1 MPIGIDELDDFE
13 DDVIISNNPNESGN
27 QLQVD
32 EDGDPIK
39 PWINESLA
47 NNNPNNVNGGNSS
60 GEDNEPEEDIL
71 ITLLKSKGI
80 EDPEKIK
87 FENEEGNIEEFNWNS
102 LSREEQL
109 NILKSS
115 DQDPDTDLDDSE
127 IDLINQLRS
136 SKMTPEEFIAAVK
149 QQGAAEYA
157 QTLTAPEQ
165 TYSID
170 DLTDDELFIV
180 DLQFK
185 IEDITDDEAKAAL
198 DRAKSDPNLYERQMK
213 GIRDEYK
220 RLEDEKNQRESMEK
234 QRVEQEQFQVFQN
247 QVVGAIQSL
256 DKIGNLDINMDNDDM
271 QEIAEFI
278 LSTDSAG
285 ISYLG
290 KALNDPDT
298 LVRMAWFAIKGEE
311 AIDSITEYFTNEIK
325 RVSEE
330 KYKQGLEAGK
340 ASNKQPEQKPR
351 MVIKQPEKQFIN
363 RPSGEKSIDDLD

>member
-13 DDVIISNNPNESGN
+13 DDVIISGGQGEQAN
-27 QLQVD
+27 QLPVD

-39 PWINESLA
+39 PWMDGNLPSNPQNE
-47 NNNPNNVNGGNSS
+47 PNGEPYQNGES
-60 GEDNEPEEDIL
+60 GEEEDIL
-71 ITLLKSKGI
+71 VTLLKSKGI

-87 FENEEGNIEEFNWNS
+87 FENEDGNIEEISWKN
-102 LSREEQL
+102 LSRDEQL

-115 DQDPDTDLDDSE
+115 DSDPDTDLDDSE

-157 QTLTAPEQ
+157 QSLTAPEQ

-185 IEDITDDEAKAAL
+185 IEDITDEEAAAAL
-198 DRAKSDPNLYERQMK
+198 DRAKSDPNLYARQMK

-220 RLEDEKNQRESMEK
+220 RLEDDKNQREAAEK
-234 QRVEQEQFQVFQN
+234 QQKEQEQFAVFQN
-247 QVVGAIQSL
+247 NVVDAIQSL
-256 DKIGNLDINMDNDDM
+256 DKIGNLDISMNNDDM
-271 QEIAEFI
+271 NEIAEFI
-278 LSTDSAG
+278 LSSDSAG

-298 LVRMAWFAIKGEE
+298 LVRMAWFALKGEE
-311 AIDSITEYFTNEIK
+311 AFDSITEYFTNEIK

-340 ASNKQPEQKPR
+340 ASVKQPEQKPR
-351 MVIKQPEKQFIN
+351 MVIKEPENKFIN

>member
-13 DDVIISNNPNESGN
+13 DDVTISNGEGELEN
-27 QLQVD
+27 QTPVD
-32 EDGDPIK
+32 DDGDPIK
-39 PWINESLA
+39 PWMGGELPPVS
-47 NNNPNNVNGGNSS
+47 PNGNGEIAEPSNGG
-60 GEDNEPEEDIL
+60 GEEEDIL
-71 ITLLKSKGI
+71 VTLLKSKGI

-87 FENEEGNIEEFNWNS
+87 FENEEGNIEEISWSS

-170 DLTDDELFIV
+170 DLSDDELFIV

-198 DRAKSDPNLYERQMK
+198 DRAKSDPNLYARQMK
-213 GIRDEYK
+213 GIREEYK
-220 RLEDEKNQRESMEK
+220 RLEDEKNQREAMEQQHK
-234 QRVEQEQFQVFQN
+234 EREQFEVFQN
-247 QVVGAIQSL
+247 SVVGAIQSL

-271 QEIAEFI
+271 QEIADFI
-278 LSTDSAG
+278 LSSDSAG

-290 KALNDPDT
+290 KALNDPET
-298 LVRMAWFAIKGEE
+298 LVRMAWFALKGEE
-311 AIDSITEYFTNEIK
+311 AIDSITEYFTTEIK

-330 KYKQGLEAGK
+330 KYKQGVEAGK
-340 ASNKQPEQKPR
+340 ASIKQPEPKPR
-351 MVIKQPEKQFIN
+351 MVIRQPEKTSIN

>member
-1 MPIGIDELDDFE
+1 MPIGINDLDFDEN
-13 DDVIISNNPNESGN
+13 DVTISNGTGESGN
-27 QLQVD
+27 QLPVD
-32 EDGDPIK
+32 DEGDPIK
-39 PWINESLA
+39 PWMNGNPPA
-47 NNNPNNVNGGNSS
+47 NPSDNGEEG
-60 GEDNEPEEDIL
+60 GEGERPSEEEEDIL
-71 ITLLKSKGI
+71 VTLLKSKGI

-87 FENEEGNIEEFNWNS
+87 FENEDGNIEEISWKS

-115 DQDPDTDLDDSE
+115 DSDPDVDLDDSE
-127 IDLINQLRS
+127 IDLINQLRN

-157 QTLTAPEQ
+157 QSLTEPEQ

-185 IEDITDDEAKAAL
+185 IEDITDEEAKAAL
-198 DRAKSDPNLYERQMK
+198 DRAKSDPNLYARQMK
-213 GIRDEYK
+213 GIREEYK
-220 RLEDEKNQRESMEK
+220 RLEDDKNQREAMEK
-234 QRVEQEQFQVFQN
+234 QQKEREQFAVFQN
-247 QVVGAIQSL
+247 AVVGAIQSL

-271 QEIAEFI
+271 NEIADFI
-278 LSTDSAG
+278 LSADSAG

-290 KALNDPDT
+290 KALNDPET

-340 ASNKQPEQKPR
+340 AANKEPQPKPR
-351 MVIKQPEKQFIN
+351 MVIKEPENKFIN